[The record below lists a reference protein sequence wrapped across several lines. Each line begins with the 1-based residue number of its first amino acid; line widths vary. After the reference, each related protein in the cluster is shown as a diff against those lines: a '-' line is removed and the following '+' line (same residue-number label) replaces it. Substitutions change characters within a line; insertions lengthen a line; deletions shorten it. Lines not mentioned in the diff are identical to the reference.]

1 MSYSASFNGRPLTS
15 NFRSSAK
22 KTVKSDVPA
31 RTPGYY
37 NILKNAKGSSNA
49 FARAIVVLAKESR
62 H

>member
-1 MSYSASFNGRPLTS
+1 MSYSATFNGRPLTS
-15 NFRSSAK
+15 NRNFGHRK
-22 KTVKSDVPA
+22 VVKSDIPT

-49 FARAIVVLAKESR
+49 FARAIVALAKESR